1 MLKFKNKKQTEN
13 KSGKE
18 LLNEKLIKQV
28 TELEEQ
34 VESLKQELEFERN
47 KPKDGYEEAKKLI
60 VELEKKKQEYQ
71 SLMNEVYKVRD
82 SYNQKIAETMEIKAK
97 YSAELDKLLSEIKDG
112 IKTKK
117 NKFKLQN
124 EI

>member
-1 MLKFKNKKQTEN
+1 MFNYKLKQNEN
-13 KSGKE
+13 KQQAKDRLIERLLKQNEE
-18 LLNEKLIKQV
+18 LQTRIV
-28 TELEEQ
+28 VLEE
-34 VESLKQELEFERN
+34 ELEFERN